1 MGAHQRTLPA
11 SARHAGLLRDRRS
24 SWLTRHMPILP
35 PPTSKPDPPVPL
47 REIVALCLD
56 DWGVNSSDESDSDEF
71 CGWHVGSR
79 VHRNSTSGRRDSGLS
94 SQAPP
99 LTSSASMRQRARK
112 MLDTPPNGAKS
123 TQKECAIQ

>member
-1 MGAHQRTLPA
+1 
-11 SARHAGLLRDRRS
+11 
-24 SWLTRHMPILP
+24 MPILP

-47 REIVALCLD
+47 RHIVALCLD

-79 VHRNSTSGRRDSGLS
+79 VNRNSVSGRRDSGGPPQ
-94 SQAPP
+94 QAPP
-99 LTSSASMRQRARK
+99 PHLTSSASMRQRARK
-112 MLDTPPNGAKS
+112 VLDTPPRAPVAKS